1 MRENYSEYRLKIYA
15 DKGKLNPRSEG
26 LFTVIERGK
35 NTVCYE
41 LKQSN
46 SKERMT
52 LKDIDQITMAFQNQQ
67 QLIHHF
73 FHTSNISNIPTVRI
87 YKKRK
92 NYQTDGRKEVELEPL
107 YRSHELALLLDAA
120 MEDGLLLNTR
130 KKSYRQLKQICY
142 ETLFRELSYPISF
155 SQYVLENQKKVAISD
170 HFLKLYQQY
179 QKNNGNREIEKELQ
193 KYEKEQLNHYSKM
206 RGFLVTYKNYQTD
219 LQLIQKSNTPVQKKV
234 VPEEVSWKDQVLR
247 GDIYVTGISYQ
258 AKNDFYNCVNELQRL
273 KEKLVTLKQK
283 HPKSQLYSEI
293 LQLEKSIDEI
303 RKEYQIF
310 SDNGLC
316 FLSLLEQYQCIP
328 YFGIGMNP
336 IFPLYR
342 HCICENSKMFDMRGI
357 LHIPSDLECMT
368 EEQVLTNQSL
378 IETNI
383 DFRGKEK
390 YPMHIG
396 NTNSPHISY
405 SSIEFLEKMDQIL
418 NDKKKKLIK

>member
-1 MRENYSEYRLKIYA
+1 MNNNEFTSFYGNSFYMEEEVIDRRYCSIREIGYLIVPDGRLIVVS
-15 DKGKLNPRSEG
+15 KGKHHGEVFLNY
-26 LFTVIERGK
+26 L
-35 NTVCYE
+35 
-41 LKQSN
+41 
-46 SKERMT
+46 SK
-52 LKDIDQITMAFQNQQ
+52 
-67 QLIHHF
+67 
-73 FHTSNISNIPTVRI
+73 
-87 YKKRK
+87 Y
-92 NYQTDGRKEVELEPL
+92 
-107 YRSHELALLLDAA
+107 
-120 MEDGLLLNTR
+120 
-130 KKSYRQLKQICY
+130 
-142 ETLFRELSYPISF
+142 
-155 SQYVLENQKKVAISD
+155 
-170 HFLKLYQQY
+170 
-179 QKNNGNREIEKELQ
+179 
-193 KYEKEQLNHYSKM
+193 
-206 RGFLVTYKNYQTD
+206 
-219 LQLIQKSNTPVQKKV
+219 
-234 VPEEVSWKDQVLR
+234 
-247 GDIYVTGISYQ
+247 
-258 AKNDFYNCVNELQRL
+258 
-273 KEKLVTLKQK
+273 
-283 HPKSQLYSEI
+283 
-293 LQLEKSIDEI
+293 LEKSMDEI

-390 YPMHIG
+390 YPMHIA

>member
-179 QKNNGNREIEKELQ
+179 QKNNGNREIEKGLQ

-293 LQLEKSIDEI
+293 LQLEKSIDEKTQQLQWAYEQMQTDAMVKDDDIVGFDEEMKEGTI
-303 RKEYQIF
+303 RYPGSYEE
-310 SDNGLC
+310 LW
-316 FLSLLEQYQCIP
+316 
-328 YFGIGMNP
+328 
-336 IFPLYR
+336 
-342 HCICENSKMFDMRGI
+342 MRK
-357 LHIPSDLECMT
+357 
-368 EEQVLTNQSL
+368 
-378 IETNI
+378 
-383 DFRGKEK
+383 R
-390 YPMHIG
+390 
-396 NTNSPHISY
+396 
-405 SSIEFLEKMDQIL
+405 
-418 NDKKKKLIK
+418 